1 MKKLV
6 LKVVL
11 GYIVLAIVVKLMM
24 PSAKIPPHLAH
35 QLTPQQL
42 EQLKDSADAYRG
54 MLIIIAFIALV
65 ILLIGILRRWKKG
78 SLKLEAEKDPN
89 AWTFHTTSGAFS
101 VNPFRGILAT
111 GGAGSG
117 KTESV
122 ALQVLMNA
130 AEKDFSGL
138 IYDFKFPTLA
148 EDAEIFYRAKNSKTR
163 RYFVNFHDIERSHRV
178 NPLNPDYLPS
188 VTYAREYALAIISN
202 LIPESVQKKDFWTRS
217 ATDVLTA
224 VIWFLRQ
231 RHPDKCTLPHVLAMI
246 ASNDK
251 MLIDTLLTEP
261 ECRNLVISIAN
272 AMERK
277 ADAQTAGVISTL
289 QSATAQINTPEI
301 AYILSGDDFSLDINN
316 PRHPKV
322 VTIGNYPTLSDTFAP
337 VISLIFTVALK
348 WMNQQEKEPSFV
360 LLDEAPTL
368 YIPKL
373 DMVPATARSN
383 RVSVVYMT
391 QDLSQISDMYGN
403 QKAEVII
410 SNLAS
415 QFHGRTTNPKTAQHI
430 SNLFGK
436 EDVIFK
442 SVSRQRT
449 LFGERDSSVNYSA
462 QQRERVKVQD
472 MTNLVSGQFVGFAV
486 RMDGRN
492 REVRERFA
500 LIKRPFQVELSNE
513 RAYPYEYVT
522 AIYLRIRSEV
532 DAILEGRSQKIE
544 HLTFE

>member
-6 LKVVL
+6 IVIAAVFIGLPIASLVL
-11 GYIVLAIVVKLMM
+11 SSLFHAFGGH
-24 PSAKIPPHLAH
+24 SG
-35 QLTPQQL
+35 
-42 EQLKDSADAYRG
+42 RG
-54 MLIIIAFIALV
+54 PEGGGTTIMLLFIA
-65 ILLIGILRRWKKG
+65 GILGLIFWLKKG
-78 SLKLEAEKDPN
+78 KKQKLTNKSEKDPE
-89 AWTFHTTSGAFS
+89 AWTFHTTKGSFS

-122 ALQVLMNA
+122 AMQVLVNG
-130 AEKDFSGL
+130 AEKNFTGL

-148 EDAEIFYRAKNSKTR
+148 EDAEIMYRAKNSPIKR
-163 RYFVNFHDIERSHRV
+163 FFVNFHDIERSHRV

-188 VTYAREYALAIISN
+188 VTYAREYATAIISN

-231 RHPDKCTLPHVLAMI
+231 RYPDKCTLPHALAMI

-251 MLIDTLLTEP
+251 ILIDTLLTEP

-272 AMERK
+272 AMDRK

-316 PRHPKV
+316 PREPKV
-322 VTIGNYPTLSDTFAP
+322 VTIGNYPTLADTFAP

-348 WMNQQEKEPSFV
+348 WMNQQGKEPSFV

-373 DMVPATARSN
+373 DMVPATSRSN
-383 RVSVVYMT
+383 KVAVVYMA
-391 QDLSQISDMYGN
+391 QDLSQISDQYGH

-436 EDVIFK
+436 EDVTYR
-442 SVSRQRT
+442 SVSKQST
-449 LFGERDSSVNYSA
+449 LFGERGSSVNYST

-472 MTNLVSGQFVGFAV
+472 MTSLVSGQFVGFAV
-486 RMDGRN
+486 RMDGRSQ
-492 REVRERFA
+492 EVRERFA
-500 LIKRPFQVELSNE
+500 LVDRPFRVELANE
-513 RAYPYEYVT
+513 RAYPNEYVT
-522 AIYLRIRSEV
+522 AIYQRIRSEV
-532 DAILEGRSQKIE
+532 DAILEGRSQKAERFI
-544 HLTFE
+544 L